1 MRKHRSD
8 AGFSLAALIFFVT
21 AASVIIAAIVP
32 SYQMQAKREQEE
44 ELLFRGGEYA
54 RAIQKYQRRFG
65 VYPSSI
71 DQLLSTNQLR
81 FLRRKYADPIT
92 GKDFRL
98 IILNPD
104 GSLTGS
110 KTFTQNI
117 NNQSLFGNTQTFGG
131 NNNTQGNPNPSGN
144 PNTGNPNSS
153 SPISTNPFNN
163 PNSPLNN
170 SNSPLNNPNSPFS
183 GGTNNSRPGTTTGTG
198 FGSPFGGTNPATNQP
213 GNAGTTN
220 RPGTVG
226 GIGSSTGNQ
235 SFGAGGIVGVASDS
249 DKDSIKIV
257 NNHQKYDEWEFLAVL
272 NQLGANPN
280 GTPNSAAGPN
290 ANNPGGFNPNGVNSQ
305 RPLGGAGNPLG
316 PAGNPLGPAG
326 NPLGT
331 GTGTGPFG
339 TNPFGTP
346 QTTQPRK

>member
-21 AASVIIAAIVP
+21 AASVIIASIVP
-32 SYQMQAKREQEE
+32 AYQMQAKREQEE

-71 DQLLSTNQLR
+71 DQLLSTNGLR
-81 FLRRKYADPIT
+81 FLRQKYDDPIT
-92 GKDFRL
+92 GKEFRL

-110 KTFTQNI
+110 KTFSQNI
-117 NNQSLFGNTQTFGG
+117 NNQPLFGNTQPFGS
-131 NNNTQGNPNPSGN
+131 NNNTQGN
-144 PNTGNPNSS
+144 PNTGNPNSGNQG
-153 SPISTNPFNN
+153 ISTNPLNN

-170 SNSPLNNPNSPFS
+170 SSSPLS
-183 GGTNNSRPGTTTGTG
+183 GGFGNSQGGGFGGTTNNQRPGTTTGAG
-198 FGSPFGGTNPATNQP
+198 LSSPFGGTNPTTNQA
-213 GNAGTTN
+213 GTAGTTN

-226 GIGSSTGNQ
+226 GFGTTGNQ

-257 NNHQKYDEWEFLAVL
+257 NNHHKYAEWEFLAVL

-280 GTPNSAAGPN
+280 GTPNPGTGPN
-290 ANNPGGFNPNGVNSQ
+290 PGNPGGFNPNGTNPRS
-305 RPLGGAGNPLG
+305 PFGGGANPLG
-316 PAGNPLGPAG
+316 PSGS
-326 NPLGT
+326 PLGT
-331 GTGTGPFG
+331 TPGASPFG

-346 QTTQPRK
+346 QPTSPRK

>member
-21 AASVIIAAIVP
+21 AASVIIASIVP
-32 SYQMQAKREQEE
+32 AYQMQAKREREE

-65 VYPSSI
+65 AYPSSI
-71 DQLLSTNQLR
+71 DQLLSTNGLR
-81 FLRRKYADPIT
+81 FLRRKYDDPIT

-117 NNQSLFGNTQTFGG
+117 NNQPLFGNTQTVGG
-131 NNNTQGNPNPSGN
+131 NNNTQGNPN
-144 PNTGNPNSS
+144 TGNPNSGNQ
-153 SPISTNPFNN
+153 PGISTNPLNN
-163 PNSPLNN
+163 P
-170 SNSPLNNPNSPFS
+170 NSPLNNPNSPLS
-183 GGTNNSRPGTTTGTG
+183 GGFGGNQQIGGFGGTTNNQRPGTTTGTG
-198 FGSPFGGTNPATNQP
+198 FSSPFAPTNPATNQP
-213 GNAGTTN
+213 GNAGITN

-226 GIGSSTGNQ
+226 GTTGNQ
-235 SFGAGGIVGVASDS
+235 SFGSGGIIGVASDS

-257 NNHQKYDEWEFLAVL
+257 NNHQKYDEWEFLAIL

-280 GTPNSAAGPN
+280 GTPNPAGGPN
-290 ANNPGGFNPNGVNSQ
+290 ANNPGGLNPNGTNPRS
-305 RPLGGAGNPLG
+305 PFGGGGNPVG
-316 PAGNPLGPAG
+316 ASGS
-326 NPLGT
+326 PLGT
-331 GTGTGPFG
+331 TPGTSPFG